1 MLSRL
6 PLKPGLGSVH
16 DLFRRLAGLPSQP
29 WFFAGALFS
38 RLIRS
43 FTPANLPRRVHCL
56 SAIRRSAI
64 APRFILVAV
73 VEIVIVRQFFARR
86 DIPQGND
93 PYAAVPLVRLAVW
106 IARVID
112 KHRRTVTVDHR
123 RSIAYA
129 EKVGHRRVLIT
140 LVRYFLRNARTG
152 VLYDQRVFC
161 DVGCCV
167 AASCVNGGGTNNQ
180 THLRAEYNNPFCSPH
195 PIRHASKL
203 EMAMRGFLLGAG
215 LLGAMFFIGGAKLL
229 VSQQQTSSPT
239 KSDQA
244 KSAAKGG
251 AKTDPANAV
260 PDAPQPQKEP
270 ATNAP
275 DSSGAHSD
283 ATGPSESESEK
294 KTSSNKDVPPQRTP
308 DAPNKPSTSDRPTE
322 ANNPFPEDVSRRAAQ
337 QDTQETPAAPAS
349 SGEEPAS
356 PPEHTAAG
364 DNPFPEDISR
374 KAAKASGDP
383 ASGSGG
389 ASQENPPNVPLPPGV
404 SSSQSSALPDPSQTR
419 HALGIVDATRA
430 KKDNQVG
437 DFYLAGGNFKGAYER
452 YKDATTHDPT
462 NVDAIFGLA
471 EASKGLKQ
479 FAEAQHNYLL
489 YLDILPNGPK
499 AKQALKALT
508 AIEGKQ

>member
-1 MLSRL
+1 
-6 PLKPGLGSVH
+6 
-16 DLFRRLAGLPSQP
+16 
-29 WFFAGALFS
+29 
-38 RLIRS
+38 
-43 FTPANLPRRVHCL
+43 
-56 SAIRRSAI
+56 
-64 APRFILVAV
+64 
-73 VEIVIVRQFFARR
+73 
-86 DIPQGND
+86 
-93 PYAAVPLVRLAVW
+93 
-106 IARVID
+106 
-112 KHRRTVTVDHR
+112 
-123 RSIAYA
+123 
-129 EKVGHRRVLIT
+129 
-140 LVRYFLRNARTG
+140 
-152 VLYDQRVFC
+152 
-161 DVGCCV
+161 
-167 AASCVNGGGTNNQ
+167 
-180 THLRAEYNNPFCSPH
+180 
-195 PIRHASKL
+195 
-203 EMAMRGFLLGAG
+203 MRGFLLGAG